1 MSTGRHTEG
10 AAVID
15 ETLLEGEE
23 KMQKAVEVAKDDLAT
38 VRTGRANPAMF
49 SGIVVEY
56 YGSPT
61 PLNQLASISVPEA
74 RLVVIKP
81 YDASQL
87 GAMEKAI
94 RDSDLGVNPTNDG
107 KLIRIAI
114 PQMTEER
121 RKEMVKLAKHK
132 GEEGRITVRGIRR
145 KVKEEI
151 DRIVKDGEA
160 GEDEGTRGEKELE
173 NITHRYVAQIDEL
186 VKHKEAELLEV

>member
-1 MSTGRHTEG
+1 M
-10 AAVID
+10 ID
-15 ETLLEGEE
+15 EALLDGEE
-23 KMQKAVEVAKDDLAT
+23 KMEKAVSVAKDGLSM

-49 SGIVVEY
+49 SGIVVDY

-61 PLNQLASISVPEA
+61 PLNQLASVNVPEA
-74 RLVVIKP
+74 RMVVIKP
-81 YDASQL
+81 YDMSQL

-107 KLIRIAI
+107 SLIRVTV

-121 RKEMVKLAKHK
+121 RKEMVKLAKNK
-132 GEEGRITVRGIRR
+132 GEEGRVTVRGIRR
-145 KVKEEI
+145 KVKEEL

-160 GEDEGTRGEKELE
+160 GEDEGARGEKELE
-173 NITHRYVAQIDEL
+173 NLTHKYVGQIDEL

>member
-1 MSTGRHTEG
+1 M
-10 AAVID
+10 ID
-15 ETLLEGEE
+15 EALLEGEE
-23 KMQKAVEVAKDDLAT
+23 KMQKAVEVTKEELAT

-49 SGIVVEY
+49 SGILVEY

-61 PLNQLASISVPEA
+61 PLNQLASITVPEA

-81 YDASQL
+81 YDSSQL
-87 GAMEKAI
+87 AAMEKAI
-94 RDSDLGVNPTNDG
+94 RDSDLGVNPSNDG
-107 KLIRIAI
+107 QLIRVAI

-132 GEEGRITVRGIRR
+132 GEEGKISVRGIRR

-173 NITHRYVAQIDEL
+173 NLTHRYVAQIDEL

>member
-1 MSTGRHTEG
+1 M
-10 AAVID
+10 ID

-23 KMQKAVEVAKDDLAT
+23 KMQKAVEVAKDELAT

-49 SGIVVEY
+49 SGIVVDY

-94 RDSDLGVNPTNDG
+94 RDSDLGVNPSNDG
-107 KLIRIAI
+107 QLIRISI

-173 NITHRYVAQIDEL
+173 NLTHRYVGQIDDL

>member
-1 MSTGRHTEG
+1 M
-10 AAVID
+10 ID
-15 ETLLEGEE
+15 EALLEGEE

-49 SGIVVEY
+49 SGIVVDY

-61 PLNQLASISVPEA
+61 PLNQLASVSVPEA

-87 GAMEKAI
+87 AAMEKAI
-94 RDSDLGVNPTNDG
+94 RDSDLGVNPSNDG
-107 KLIRIAI
+107 QLIRVSI

-132 GEEGRITVRGIRR
+132 GEEGKITVRGIRR

-173 NITHRYVAQIDEL
+173 NLTHRYVAQIDEL

>member
-1 MSTGRHTEG
+1 M
-10 AAVID
+10 ID
-15 ETLLEGEE
+15 EALLEGEE
-23 KMQKAVEVAKDDLAT
+23 KMQKAVERAKDELAT

-61 PLNQLASISVPEA
+61 PLNQLASVSVPEA

-87 GAMEKAI
+87 AAMEKAI
-94 RDSDLGVNPTNDG
+94 RDSDLGVNPSNDG
-107 KLIRIAI
+107 QLIRVAI

-121 RKEMVKLAKHK
+121 RKEMVKLAKTK
-132 GEEGRITVRGIRR
+132 GEEGKVSVRGVRR

-160 GEDEGTRGEKELE
+160 GEDEGTRGEKELD
-173 NITHRYVAQIDEL
+173 NLTHRYTAQIDDL

>member
-1 MSTGRHTEG
+1 M
-10 AAVID
+10 ID

-23 KMQKAVEVAKDDLAT
+23 KMQKAVQVAKDDLAT

-49 SGIVVEY
+49 SGIVVDY

-61 PLNQLASISVPEA
+61 PLNQLASINVPEA

-94 RDSDLGVNPTNDG
+94 RDSDLSVNPTNDG
-107 KLIRIAI
+107 QLIRIAI

-121 RKEMVKLAKHK
+121 RKEMAKLAKQK
-132 GEEGRITVRGIRR
+132 GEEGRISVRSIRR
-145 KVKEEI
+145 KAKEEL

-173 NITHRYVAQIDEL
+173 NLTHRYTAQIDEL

>member
-1 MSTGRHTEG
+1 M
-10 AAVID
+10 ID

-23 KMQKAVEVAKDDLAT
+23 KMQKAVQVAKDDLAT

-49 SGIVVEY
+49 NGIVVDY

-87 GAMEKAI
+87 AAMEKAI
-94 RDSDLGVNPTNDG
+94 RDSDLSVNPSNDG
-107 KLIRIAI
+107 QLIRIAI

-121 RKEMVKLAKHK
+121 RKEMVKLAKQK
-132 GEEGRITVRGIRR
+132 GEEGRITVRSIRR
-145 KVKEEI
+145 KAKEEI
-151 DRIVKDGEA
+151 DRIVKEGEA
-160 GEDEGTRGEKELE
+160 GEDEGTRGEKELD
-173 NITHRYVAQIDEL
+173 NLTHRYTAQIDEL
-186 VKHKEAELLEV
+186 VKHKESEPLEV

>member
-1 MSTGRHTEG
+1 M
-10 AAVID
+10 ID
-15 ETLLEGEE
+15 EALLEGEE
-23 KMQKAVEVAKDDLAT
+23 KMQKAVERAKDELAT

-49 SGIVVEY
+49 SGIVVDY

-61 PLNQLASISVPEA
+61 PLNQLASVSVPEA

-87 GAMEKAI
+87 AAMEKAI
-94 RDSDLGVNPTNDG
+94 RDSDLGVNPSNDG
-107 KLIRIAI
+107 QLIRVAI

-121 RKEMVKLAKHK
+121 RKEMVKLAKQK
-132 GEEGRITVRGIRR
+132 GEDGKVSVRGIRR

-160 GEDEGTRGEKELE
+160 GEDEGTRGEKELD
-173 NITHRYVAQIDEL
+173 NLTHRYTAQIDDL

>member
-1 MSTGRHTEG
+1 MIE
-10 AAVID
+10 
-15 ETLLEGEE
+15 ETLLEGEQ

-49 SGIVVEY
+49 NGVVVDY

-61 PLNQLASISVPEA
+61 PLNQLASINVPEA

-81 YDASQL
+81 YDSSQL

-94 RDSDLGVNPTNDG
+94 RDSDLGVNPSNDG
-107 KLIRIAI
+107 NVIRVQI

-121 RKEMVKLAKHK
+121 RKEMVKLAKSK
-132 GEEGRITVRGIRR
+132 GEEARITVRGLRR
-145 KVKEEI
+145 KAKEEI
-151 DRIVKDGEA
+151 DRLVKDSEV

-173 NITHRYVAQIDEL
+173 NVTHRYVGQIDEL

>member
-1 MSTGRHTEG
+1 M
-10 AAVID
+10 ID
-15 ETLLEGEE
+15 EALLEGEE
-23 KMQKAVEVAKDDLAT
+23 KMQKAVEVAKDELAT

-49 SGIVVEY
+49 NGIVVDY

-61 PLNQLASISVPEA
+61 PLNQLASINGPEA
-74 RLVVIKP
+74 RMVVIKP

-87 GAMEKAI
+87 KAMETAI

-107 KLIRIAI
+107 QLIRVVV

-121 RKEMVKLAKHK
+121 RKEMAKLAKHK
-132 GEEGRITVRGIRR
+132 GEEGKITVRSIRR